1 MSNLFEISQDYR
13 HLLDMLEEETD
24 DETIKEVI
32 KDSIELLQGDF
43 EAKAD
48 NYAYIKKQ
56 LEADAEALKKEEQ
69 RLKARRESIE
79 KNKQRLMEALMAAM
93 KVTGNTKFK
102 TAYNSFSIKK
112 ASIQPVILDCEPDD
126 LPNKFK
132 KVKTEADNKALREH
146 LTALANSES
155 KTEFPYAHL
164 GEKSEY
170 LSIR

>member
-93 KVTGNTKFK
+93 KVTGNTKFE
-102 TAYNSFSIKK
+102 TAYNSFGIRK
-112 ASIQPVILDCEPDD
+112 AGGKAPLILDTAPENMPERFQ
-126 LPNKFK
+126 KISI
-132 KVKTEADNKALREH
+132 EADTDAIRDY
-146 LTALANSES
+146 LAGHQGDEDV
-155 KTEFPYAHL
+155 FPYAHL
-164 GEKSEY
+164 GERSEY